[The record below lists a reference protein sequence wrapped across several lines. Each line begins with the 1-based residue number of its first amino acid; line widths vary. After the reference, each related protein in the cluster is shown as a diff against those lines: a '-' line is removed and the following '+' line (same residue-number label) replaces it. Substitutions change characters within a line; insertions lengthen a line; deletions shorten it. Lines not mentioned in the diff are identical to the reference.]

1 MIKEREAPKDSA
13 DRVFRRM
20 SYTYALNIFR
30 AEIGLKMIKVN
41 TQSKV

>member
-20 SYTYALNIFR
+20 SYTYALNIFS
-30 AEIGLKMIKVN
+30 LKKN
-41 TQSKV
+41 RENELD